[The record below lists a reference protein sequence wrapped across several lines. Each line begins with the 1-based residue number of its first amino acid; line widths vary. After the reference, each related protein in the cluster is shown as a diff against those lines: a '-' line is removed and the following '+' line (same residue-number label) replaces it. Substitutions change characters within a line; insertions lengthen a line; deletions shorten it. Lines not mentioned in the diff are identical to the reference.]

1 MTKDNSTTPTPRVN
15 SLNSIR
21 DCTLELQRVYRQT
34 RKGDLDTGTAKA
46 LTYILS
52 VLVGMKRDSDIEER
66 VTRLEENNGQSGKTY
81 RAA

>member
-1 MTKDNSTTPTPRVN
+1 
-15 SLNSIR
+15 
-21 DCTLELQRVYRQT
+21 VYRQT